1 MTETAERSDT
11 TLGQGHSARS
21 GQGRRLAYVFVLPLL
36 VAFVLFYLWPAFNTL
51 VGSFFRWGLLD
62 PWKITGPGE
71 WEFVGFRNYLDTL
84 TSPRFWNAVVNTL
97 IWLVVFPVLVT
108 LVSLLVSIL
117 IWQVP
122 RGGSAFRT
130 AFILPM
136 TISLAAAG
144 VIWTFMYDPDFG
156 VLTRFVQWSG
166 MAFEVD
172 WGPITFRTA
181 DWLSNPGVID
191 LGFAQ
196 IRLINLSLIVA
207 GFWAF
212 TGFGVIT
219 FTAGLT
225 AVPEELVEAARVD
238 GARPHQLIRH
248 ILVPQLRGPMTI
260 VATISVIFALRTFDI
275 IWVITQ
281 GGPAEDSEVLAV
293 LLWKQ
298 AFVFLDSPQ
307 AGGATAIA
315 IIMSVVL
322 IAGAWPYLRQLAEEK
337 R

>member
-1 MTETAERSDT
+1 MTGTAERSDT
-11 TLGQGHSARS
+11 VTGRS
-21 GQGRRLAYVFVLPLL
+21 VRAGPGRRLAYAFVLPLL
-36 VAFVLFYLWPAFNTL
+36 IAFTFFYLWPAFNTL

-62 PWKITGPGE
+62 PWKITSPGE
-71 WEFVGFRNYLDTL
+71 WEFVGLQNYLDTL
-84 TSPRFWNAVVNTL
+84 TSPRFWNAVVNTV
-97 IWLVVFPVLVT
+97 IWLVVFPLMVT
-108 LVSLLVSIL
+108 VVSLLVSVL

-166 MAFEVD
+166 IAFEVD
-172 WGPITFRTA
+172 WGPISFRTA

-191 LGFAQ
+191 LGFSQ

-238 GARPHQLIRH
+238 GARPLQLVRH

-322 IAGAWPYLRQLAEEK
+322 IAGAWPYLRQLAEET